1 MKKKNSSKII
11 SSTVR
16 LGGGMSGFRALPKAK
31 GKRPAVILFHERYGI
46 VQHTKDLVV
55 KFAQAG
61 YVALAPDLFWRF
73 TGDKKALARGEA
85 RADMRDSEA
94 LEDTA
99 ASLEYLKKQG
109 SVDPARIAVMGVCQS
124 GRQAVLPVTHGMNVA
139 ARVVFY
145 GAAGG
150 KEWTTDEFR
159 PVLIETLLEK
169 LSCPLL
175 GVFGEADHII
185 SVDDVL
191 RFRAALERN
200 KKSYHIRIY
209 PDAPH
214 GWLNDTMPGR
224 YRKEAARDAW
234 NFLLSYLKKTMSQG
248 SNKGRISWTFESDFS
263 VGYDF
268 KKNVRME

>member
-1 MKKKNSSKII
+1 MKKKNSSKIT

-16 LGGGMSGFRALPKAK
+16 VAGGMSAFRALPEAK

-73 TGDKKALARGEA
+73 TGDRKALQRGEA

-99 ASLEYLKKQG
+99 ALLEYLKKQG

-139 ARVVFY
+139 ACVVFY

-200 KKSYHIRIY
+200 KKTYHIRIY

-263 VGYDF
+263 AGYDF
-268 KKNVRME
+268 KKNVRLE